1 MGSVGA
7 SSAEVERNGAVS
19 VSTIGSG
26 LFKQSFFSKGA
37 VGRRFFSTP
46 GLSPKSPCQ
55 VSRSQTAAPRT
66 CRRAELV
73 RSALPCWR
81 SISRSL
87 RAVSPHFA
95 MEPLRS
101 VRSEKRRAR
110 RIAVCSPELAADFG
124 WPSWWG
130 SPELEVE
137 SRSETCFA
145 ALLIDRSRA
154 LVQESQTGTLGWSQS
169 IRYARACAVKAGL
182 GFAAGSGSL
191 RRVAKPCARLP
202 LRAGRLERA

>member
-1 MGSVGA
+1 M
-7 SSAEVERNGAVS
+7 GAVRGWALLARRAQRSRGTERS
-19 VSTIGSG
+19 VSLPLAPGFLSRV
-26 LFKQSFFSKGA
+26 FFSKGA

-66 CRRAELV
+66 CRRAVLV

-95 MEPLRS
+95 MEPLTS

-169 IRYARACAVKAGL
+169 VRLRRACAIGWLWVC
-182 GFAAGSGSL
+182 S
-191 RRVAKPCARLP
+191 
-202 LRAGRLERA
+202 